1 MAEGDPRAAPDPTSA
16 DSMPSRLVVRMPALR
31 AAVLVLP
38 AAGALFAGIVLA
50 GCGGSGAVTADS
62 AEEAFARAEEALARR
77 KYDRAVELYRT
88 ALDFGRS
95 GDTADDAQLG
105 LARAYAGSR
114 QYLLAGA
121 EFTRFVELYRAD
133 PRVEDAAYERILAYA
148 ALSPTYELD
157 QTDTATAIQYID
169 GFLRQYP
176 AGQHAPASAEL
187 LATLREKLAQKQYE
201 EGRLYERR
209 DLFEAAVISY
219 TGLLTTYPTSVYADD
234 AMLGALRTQVSFAD
248 NSVRARQSARYGEA
262 LRLYDRLTSLF
273 PQSPTLAEAQT
284 LYDRAYRGVT
294 ETAVVP
300 AGAAAGAA
308 AASAPASAPASVP
321 AATGVASTE
330 PAVPA
335 STTSA
340 PLPGQTVPGE
350 TGTDPTVP
358 RVSTTP

>member
-1 MAEGDPRAAPDPTSA
+1 
-16 DSMPSRLVVRMPALR
+16 MPSRLVPSAVR
-31 AAVLVLP
+31 AAVFVLP
-38 AAGALFAGIVLA
+38 AVGALFAGAVLA

-88 ALDFGRS
+88 TLDFGRS

-176 AGQHAPASAEL
+176 AGAHSAATAEL
-187 LATLREKLAQKQYE
+187 LADLREKLARKQYE

-219 TGLLTTYPTSVYADD
+219 TGLLATYPTSAYADD

-284 LYDRAYRGVT
+284 LYDRAYRGVA

-300 AGAAAGAA
+300 ASASRVPAT
-308 AASAPASAPASVP
+308 SAPTAPA
-321 AATGVASTE
+321 AATGVALTE

-335 STTSA
+335 PAASA

-358 RVSTTP
+358 PVSTTP

>member
-1 MAEGDPRAAPDPTSA
+1 
-16 DSMPSRLVVRMPALR
+16 MPALR

-114 QYLLAGA
+114 QYLIAGA

-133 PRVEDAAYERILAYA
+133 PRVEDAAHERILAYA
-148 ALSPTYELD
+148 ALSPSYELD

-176 AGQHAPASAEL
+176 AGPHSPAAATL
-187 LATLREKLAQKQYE
+187 LAELREKLARKQFE

-209 DLFEAAVISY
+209 ELYEAAVISY
-219 TGLLTTYPTSVYADD
+219 TGLLATYPTSAFADD
-234 AMLGALRTQVSFAD
+234 AMLGALRAQVGFAD
-248 NSVRARQSARYGEA
+248 NSVQARQQGRYRDA
-262 LRLYDRLTSLF
+262 LAFYDRLASLF

-284 LYDRAYRGVT
+284 LYDRAYRGVAA
-294 ETAVVP
+294 TAP
-300 AGAAAGAA
+300 AAAAPTAA
-308 AASAPASAPASVP
+308 TPPASASAPAAVRGVAATEPAAPAS
-321 AATGVASTE
+321 AA
-330 PAVPA
+330 P
-335 STTSA
+335 A

-350 TGTDPTVP
+350 AGTDPTAP
-358 RVSTTP
+358 PASTP